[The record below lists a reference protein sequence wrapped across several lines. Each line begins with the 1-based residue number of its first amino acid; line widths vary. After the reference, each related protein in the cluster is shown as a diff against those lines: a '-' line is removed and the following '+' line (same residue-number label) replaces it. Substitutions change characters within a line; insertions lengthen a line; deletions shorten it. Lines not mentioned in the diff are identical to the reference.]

1 MLELYDSK
9 FVITTEDGKLINCYG
24 RFEDAKVDALD
35 IVKNQNIEDV
45 FVYEQ
50 IEMLQFSAD
59 YLQKNYHLKEKF
71 NKKELEKAEEEE
83 KKEEP
88 EESEEKVE

>member
-24 RFEDAKVDALD
+24 RLEDAKVDALD

-45 FVYEQ
+45 FIYEQ
-50 IEMLQFSAD
+50 MEMLRFGAD
-59 YLQKNYHLKEKF
+59 FLQKNYQLKEKF

-88 EESEEKVE
+88 EEGEEKVE

>member
-9 FVITTEDGKLINCYG
+9 FVITTDDGKLINCYG
-24 RFEDAKVDALD
+24 RFEDARVDALD
-35 IVKNQNIEDV
+35 IVKNQNIEDI

-50 IEMLQFSAD
+50 IEMLRFGAD
-59 YLQKNYHLKEKF
+59 YLQKNYQLKEKF
-71 NKKELEKAEEEE
+71 NKEELAKAEEEE